1 MIGFLF
7 SRVGR
12 WLALAGAAFVTGLTL
27 ALKWASLRRKA
38 DEGDR
43 AKAGLKTVKDVND
56 ATSKITDADNAR
68 KYLADRMRGRSKR

>member
-43 AKAGLKTVKDVND
+43 AKAGLKTVEKVSD
-56 ATSKITDADNAR
+56 AIEKSRADGASWHDRLR
-68 KYLADRMRGRSKR
+68 KRSDK